1 MTNLTNVILSAAKNL
16 SFFAAL
22 FFLLADCPTASAAES
37 KSDWKADW
45 DKTVQA
51 AKKEGQLTVYFWGS
65 PLIMDAGIFQKA
77 YPEIKVATVQGMG
90 SQLMQRIMAER
101 RGEKFIPD
109 IYIAGIASMQVM
121 HKAKVFDPIKSVL
134 TLPEVVDPAKW
145 WRGGQLYADPERSHL
160 FTFAKSPDYGSI
172 AYNSNLVN
180 AKEFRSY
187 WDLVSPRWKGKL
199 AVQDLRGGGPGST
212 QARFFYY
219 NPDIGAKYLRKL
231 YGEMDATLFRDNHI
245 ALDWLASGKFPIAF
259 FVQSPEELQEKGL
272 PVEPFKMAMKEGVG
286 LSSRVGFVAL
296 MNRAPHP
303 NAAKV
308 FINWFLSREG
318 QEAFQRV
325 QFQARNPVD
334 SLRIDVVKDYIPV
347 ADRRVEGVRY
357 IDVDDQDFLDPAP
370 ALQVIKETLGDGK
383 KN

>member
-1 MTNLTNVILSAAKNL
+1 MMNAAKIFLL
-16 SFFAAL
+16 SFFL
-22 FFLLADCPTASAAES
+22 CLAPSIAVAAEA
-37 KSDWKADW
+37 KSDAKAEW
-45 DKTVQA
+45 ERTVQA
-51 AKKEGQLTVYFWGS
+51 AKKEGQITVYYWGS
-65 PLIMDAGIFQKA
+65 PLILEAGFFQKA
-77 YPEIKVATVQGMG
+77 YPEIKVTTVQGMG
-90 SQLMQRIMAER
+90 TQLMQRIMAER

-121 HKAKVFDPIKSVL
+121 HRAKVFDPIKPAL
-134 TLPEVVDPAKW
+134 ILPEVVDPSKW
-145 WRGGQLYADPERSHL
+145 WRGGQLYADSERSHVL
-160 FTFAKSPDYGSI
+160 TFAKSPDYGSI
-172 AYNSNLVN
+172 AFNPSLVD

-187 WDLVSPRWKGKL
+187 WDFLGSKWKAKL
-199 AVQDLRGGGPGST
+199 AVQDLRGGGPGTS

-219 NPDIGAKYLRKL
+219 NPDMGAKYLRRL
-231 YGEMDATLFRDNHI
+231 YGDMEATLFRDNHL

-272 PVEPFKMAMKEGVG
+272 PVEPFKLAMKEGVG
-286 LSSRVGFVAL
+286 LSSRVGFITL

-325 QFQARNPVD
+325 QFQARNPAD
-334 SLRIDVVKDYIPV
+334 SLRIDIGKDYIPI
-347 ADRRVEGVRY
+347 ADRRAEGVRY

-370 ALQVIKETLGDGK
+370 ALQVIKETLGEGK
-383 KN
+383 KP